1 MFQASGTNVSALASA
16 MEAAHQ
22 FAMTKLGVSKTVV
35 SAGGG
40 DSKPAAVPAKGAP
53 AAVSGKAKGAG
64 AATVS
69 APAGSAG
76 SLMVQVAA
84 KYAGK
89 TVAAQ
94 PAQTFNFKEYLSK

>member
-35 SAGGG
+35 SGGG

>member
-40 DSKPAAVPAKGAP
+40 DSKPAAV
-53 AAVSGKAKGAG
+53 SGKAIGAG